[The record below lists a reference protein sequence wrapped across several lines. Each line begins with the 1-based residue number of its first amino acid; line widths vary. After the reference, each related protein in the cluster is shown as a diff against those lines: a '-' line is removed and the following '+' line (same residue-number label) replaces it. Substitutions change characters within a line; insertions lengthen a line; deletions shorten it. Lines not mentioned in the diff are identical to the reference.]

1 MYMYMYAYFTC
12 FTCISALTLHYFVKH
27 GETLDPY
34 ESGYE
39 H

>member
-12 FTCISALTLHYFVKH
+12 ISALTLHHFVKH

-34 ESGYE
+34 ERGYE